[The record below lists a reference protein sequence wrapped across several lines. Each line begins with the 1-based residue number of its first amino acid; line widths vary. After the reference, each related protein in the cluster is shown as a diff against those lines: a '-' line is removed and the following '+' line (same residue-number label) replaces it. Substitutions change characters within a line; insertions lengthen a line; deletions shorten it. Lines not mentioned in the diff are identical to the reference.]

1 MWSLLVGQPVSLST
15 VSKLGFLMYE
25 ETSKAGPGSAA
36 ETDQL
41 LLWGA
46 RPIWLKVKGQT
57 VKDTVKHWQ
66 RAKLFRALLAMVR
79 SLVFIL
85 KEKKSSWYIMSK
97 GVT

>member
-1 MWSLLVGQPVSLST
+1 MWSQLVGQPVSLST

-46 RPIWLKVKGQT
+46 RPIWLNWVRGISLYPST
-57 VKDTVKHWQ
+57 SVPLV
-66 RAKLFRALLAMVR
+66 LLELLA
-79 SLVFIL
+79 SLYHFC
-85 KEKKSSWYIMSK
+85 
-97 GVT
+97 